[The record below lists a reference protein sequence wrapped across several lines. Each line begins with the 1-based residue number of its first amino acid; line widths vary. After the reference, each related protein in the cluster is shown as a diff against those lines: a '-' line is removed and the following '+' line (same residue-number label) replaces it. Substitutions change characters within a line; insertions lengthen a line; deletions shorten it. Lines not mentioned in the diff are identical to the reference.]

1 MGWMGKALG
10 AVLWLGVGLAP
21 VLAQAALPDFGKY
34 DASAQVRQRAK
45 WVLQSGD
52 HRGRPFA
59 IVDKKHA
66 RLYVFDGRG
75 RLAGASAALV
85 GQAIGD
91 RSAPLVGEHTS
102 RGYVPV
108 HERTTPAGRFI
119 SEPGRNL
126 TGEHVVWVDYDAA
139 FAIHQLRPGASRR
152 AREARLASA
161 TPQDNRASLGCV
173 VVPAGFY
180 AKVVRRLLGRSRGV
194 VYVLP
199 EKRVA

>member
-21 VLAQAALPDFGKY
+21 VLAQAAQPDFGKY

-66 RLYVFDGRG
+66 RLFVFDGRG

-91 RSAPLVGEHTS
+91 RSAPLVGEHTR

-108 HERTTPAGRFI
+108 HERTTPAGRFV

-173 VVPAGFY
+173 VVPADFY
-180 AKVVRRLLGRSRGV
+180 AKVVRRLLGQSRGV

-199 EKRVA
+199 ERRVA

>member
-10 AVLWLGVGLAP
+10 AILWLGVGVAP
-21 VLAQAALPDFGKY
+21 VSAQAAQPDFGKY
-34 DASAQVRQRAK
+34 DASAQARQRAK

-91 RSAPLVGEHTS
+91 RSAPLVGEHTR
-102 RGYVPV
+102 RGYVPA

-126 TGEHVVWVDYDAA
+126 TGEHVVWVDYEAA

-173 VVPAGFY
+173 VVPADFY
-180 AKVVRRLLGRSRGV
+180 AKVVRRLLGQGRGV

-199 EKRVA
+199 ERRVA

>member
-1 MGWMGKALG
+1 MGWVGKALG
-10 AVLWLGVGLAP
+10 AMLWLGVGLAP
-21 VLAQAALPDFGKY
+21 VLAQAARPDFGRY

-59 IVDKKHA
+59 IVDKQQA

-91 RSAPLVGEHTS
+91 RSAPLVGEHTR

-139 FAIHQLRPGASRR
+139 FAIHQLRPGTSRR
-152 AREARLASA
+152 GREARLASA
-161 TPQDNRASLGCV
+161 TPRDNRASLGCV
-173 VVPAGFY
+173 VVPAYFY
-180 AKVVRRLLGRSRGV
+180 AKVVRRLLGQGRGI

-199 EKRVA
+199 ERRVA